1 MVKNIL
7 KIASIFLY
15 ISSVVNIHASS
26 ESHKT
31 IQCYGLRIG
40 EQSLSQASGLGRPA
54 SSESYFILPSRSNTL
69 SLIYD
74 RKNNYQLVGT
84 RANLFPRKNI
94 SPLQDVQANPSYSN
108 SGVNAAILDNNK
120 LVTAQ
125 SYGDGL
131 WVDSVDSNAPAQ
143 HTALPSFPDIHNNAY
158 VEHLKSVPNNLNSL
172 LIGIFAGKYIHA
184 DLESEKATQIL
195 PNTFIAQAIPDN
207 TGNGIWYLAVEQSG
221 IKLRNGSE
229 HLNNRVG
236 HYDMR
241 SGKTTLLVLLPDTIK
256 EISLNK
262 KTDRCLLNMSDG
274 IHYVYDIGTLRR
286 TLKYTNRSNFDS
298 NHAFF
303 VNDGTVVYFVKT
315 PDTNNLTLTTYMVGI
330 DDSHK
335 SVTLSSSG
343 NETAY
348 LENSQLL
355 VAYDGN
361 SAEKVYEFSA
371 E

>member
-1 MVKNIL
+1 MVKNVL
-7 KIASIFLY
+7 RFASILIY
-15 ISSVVNIHASS
+15 IFGVLGINAHD
-26 ESHKT
+26 ESRKT
-31 IQCYGLRIG
+31 IQCHGLTMHEYSLG
-40 EQSLSQASGLGRPA
+40 EGSSRGCLASC
-54 SSESYFILPSRSNTL
+54 EYYFTIASRSNMQ

-74 RKNNYQLVGT
+74 RKNSYTLLGT
-84 RANLFPRKNI
+84 RDSHFHPDFKI
-94 SPLQDVQANPSYSN
+94 
-108 SGVNAAILDNNK
+108 NAAILDTNK

-125 SYGDGL
+125 SYDEGL
-131 WVDSVDSNAPAQ
+131 WVDTVDSNAPAQ
-143 HTALPSFPDIHNNAY
+143 HTALPQFPAIKSNAY
-158 VEHLKSVPNNLNSL
+158 VEHLKSLPNYANEL
-172 LIGIFAGKYIHA
+172 LVGIFAGRYMRA
-184 DLESEKATQIL
+184 DLEKQHVTQIL
-195 PNTFIAQAIPDN
+195 PDTYVAQALSDN
-207 TGNGIWYLAVEQSG
+207 SGHGIWYRALEESG
-221 IKLRNGSE
+221 IELSNGTQHSN
-229 HLNNRVG
+229 HRVG

-241 SGKTTLLVLLPDTIK
+241 SGKTTQLVLLPNAIK

-262 KTDRCLLNMSDG
+262 NTDRCLLNMSNG
-274 IHYVYDIGTLRR
+274 THYIYDIGTSYAGLIHI
-286 TLKYTNRSNFDS
+286 NRSNFDS

-303 VNDGTVVYFVKT
+303 VNDGTIIYFVKT